1 MKTTDN
7 NQKKQLTELSDE
19 DLKQV
24 NGGTSRK
31 KAVTGSVAS
40 VSAKNLCLDNL
51 KDENGN
57 CPQK

>member
-1 MKTTDN
+1 MSKE
-7 NQKKQLTELSDE
+7 KKQFTELSDE
-19 DLKQV
+19 ELKQV

-31 KAVTGSVAS
+31 KAVTGAVAS